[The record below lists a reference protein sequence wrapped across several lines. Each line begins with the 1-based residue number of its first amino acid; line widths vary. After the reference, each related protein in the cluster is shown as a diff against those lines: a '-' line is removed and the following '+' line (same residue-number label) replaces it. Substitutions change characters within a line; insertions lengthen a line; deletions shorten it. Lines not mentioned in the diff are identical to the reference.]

1 MHQVW
6 RLSEYCEGNL
16 GVCFTDG
23 GLFLGR
29 TPLIERQGARFAVRG
44 HTEIERLLSRAYGM
58 DVALDR
64 LMSGLATVATALNAN
79 DPGLAR
85 IAAVHLRIPDL
96 PDQTARDR
104 LEAEDVLVKS
114 IDRDFVPHS
123 LTETPLSPGWAAPA
137 DSSDSF
143 AVEPVSGVRKAS
155 PDDPKHPGWPAG
167 TEGGRGGQ
175 FRPKDASEFTQKVKS
190 LIVRRALRTALL
202 ASLRVGIE
210 GLGNLIPGVDVA
222 ADVMMIADIAR
233 TVAEFRKLAIDAA
246 AALDFVNDGPHSLED
261 LEVSSSDYEEFSS
274 YDEFYKVKLSLELL
288 AKRFG
293 PAGDGQQYHHIVTQG
308 GANADNIPP
317 EQLQNTDNIIRL
329 PTILHEAV
337 NAAYLDSSPD
347 PTLNMYQWLQTQ
359 PYDVQREEGLKI
371 LRNLH
376 ILK

>member
-6 RLSEYCEGNL
+6 RLSEYCVGNL
-16 GVCFTDG
+16 GVCFTDD

-29 TPLIERQGARFAVRG
+29 TPLIERQGARFAARG

-58 DVALDR
+58 DVAVDR

-104 LEAEDVLVKS
+104 LEAEDILVKS
-114 IDRDFVPHS
+114 IDRDF
-123 LTETPLSPGWAAPA
+123 EPLALGAAPPNPGSA
-137 DSSDSF
+137 GDGNESF
-143 AVEPVSGVRKAS
+143 LFESAARIHKAS

-175 FRPKDASEFTQKVKS
+175 FRPKDASELAQKVKS
-190 LIVRRALRTALL
+190 LVARRALRTGLL
-202 ASLRVGIE
+202 AVLRVGLE
-210 GLGNLIPGVDVA
+210 GLANLIPGVDVA
-222 ADVMMIADIAR
+222 ADVLMAADIAR
-233 TVAEFRKLAIDAA
+233 TVVEFRKLAIDAA
-246 AALDFVNDGPHSLED
+246 AALDFVKNGSHALDELQVASNG
-261 LEVSSSDYEEFSS
+261 YEEFSS
-274 YDEFYKVKLSLELL
+274 FDAFYKVTLGLELL

-308 GANADNIPP
+308 GANADNISA
-317 EQLQNTDNIIRL
+317 EQLQNTDNVIRM
-329 PTILHEAV
+329 PTLLHEAV
-337 NAAYLDSSPD
+337 NAEYSKLLQDG
-347 PTLNMYQWLQTQ
+347 TGMTMYQWLQTQ
-359 PYDVQREEGLKI
+359 SYDVQREEGLKI
-371 LRNLH
+371 LRRLN